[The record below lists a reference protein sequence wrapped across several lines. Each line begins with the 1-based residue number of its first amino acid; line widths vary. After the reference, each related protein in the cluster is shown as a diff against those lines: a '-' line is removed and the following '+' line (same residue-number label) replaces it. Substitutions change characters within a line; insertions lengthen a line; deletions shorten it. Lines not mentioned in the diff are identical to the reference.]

1 LSSPPWLKTSNREAG
16 SRNHTAKEHDKMFM
30 ISNFLFA
37 LAKLIDFVLGA
48 YMWIIIG
55 RAILSWVNPAPYNPI
70 VRFLHEVTE
79 PVLSRIRRVIPAFAG
94 GIDFSPMILILAII
108 FLQSFLVPTLKQMAA
123 AIG

>member
-1 LSSPPWLKTSNREAG
+1 
-16 SRNHTAKEHDKMFM
+16 MFM

-37 LAKLIDFVLGA
+37 VAKLVDFALSA

-55 RAILSWVNPAPYNPI
+55 RAILSWVNPDPYNPI

-79 PVLSRIRRVIPAFAG
+79 PVLSRIRRLVPAFAG
-94 GIDFSPMILILAII
+94 GIDFSPAILILAII
-108 FLQSFLVPTLKQMAA
+108 FLQGFLVPTLKQMAV